1 MKKFFYLALTLLVF
15 SCAAKQAEDPLIL
28 PPNFAEMPDLNN
40 PETPQKPTA
49 EQKEENVA
57 KLKELL
63 LKSDE

>member
-1 MKKFFYLALTLLVF
+1 MVKKILIFFLIFGAF
-15 SCAAKQAEDPLIL
+15 ACAKPKDDPLII

-40 PETPQKPTA
+40 PEKPPA
-49 EQKEENVA
+49 EQTEENVA